1 MKRFQIVLS
10 SATLSDIQGIDVW
23 ITEQEGFERS
33 DSIVADL
40 LESIER
46 LSHVPNR
53 GSILPEFEG
62 LVYPVY
68 RQCIRHGYRIIYR
81 VAQNRIHVVAV
92 IHQRRDL
99 KSALRSRLLADQM
112 D

>member
-10 SATLSDIQGIDVW
+10 SAALSDIQGIDVW
-23 ITEQEGFERS
+23 LTEQEGVDRS

-46 LSHVPNR
+46 LSHLPNR
-53 GSILPEFEG
+53 GTIIPEFEG
-62 LVYPVY
+62 LVYPLY
-68 RQCIRHGYRIIYR
+68 RQRIRHSYRIIYR
-81 VAQNRIHVVAV
+81 VDENRIHVVAV